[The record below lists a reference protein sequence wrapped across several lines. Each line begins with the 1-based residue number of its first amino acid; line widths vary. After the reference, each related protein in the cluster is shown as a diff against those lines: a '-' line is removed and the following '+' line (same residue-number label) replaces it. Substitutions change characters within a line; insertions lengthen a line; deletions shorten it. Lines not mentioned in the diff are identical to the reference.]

1 MKINREALG
10 APAFRSLMAG
20 HPSGVAVVTTL
31 DAAGEPQGLTCSS
44 LCSVSVEPPLLLV
57 CIANHSRTLA
67 ALDSLG
73 LFAVNLL
80 HDHGRDVARHFSSN
94 LGDRFRAVTWAGTKE
109 ADLPY
114 LPDDAHSVAEC
125 RLHSVTVAGDHT
137 IIVGEVFSVDHLAP
151 ARPLIYGLRQYAA
164 WPKEG

>member
-1 MKINREALG
+1 MKTNREVLS

-31 DAAGEPQGLTCSS
+31 DAAGDPQGLTCSS

-80 HDHGRDVARHFSSN
+80 HDSGRDVARHFSSG

-109 ADLPY
+109 SGMPY
-114 LPDDAHSVAEC
+114 LPDDAHTVAEC
-125 RLHSVTVAGDHT
+125 RLHSATVAGDHT
-137 IIVGEVFSVDHLAP
+137 IVVGEVFSVDHLVP
-151 ARPLIYGLRQYAA
+151 ATPLMYGLRQYAA
-164 WPKEG
+164 WPKGS